1 VKGSTRNNNNNN
13 NNNNQT
19 STIMK
24 ITVNQTTAK
33 HFIDAGKLRPAM
45 GGIYFDCEAKK
56 IVMTNGHVLLTV
68 NFEPDPE
75 MASFIAPLSALP
87 KKKEAEITFD
97 GNYIRTIEPG
107 QATTVTE
114 PIAEFYPAWRNVMP
128 DALAERPG
136 INAIGVNPSLF
147 AGFAAVVKNLGG
159 LGTRMDFWTNDKP
172 IKVTPIVPAEW
183 EGLIMPVRIEA

>member
-1 VKGSTRNNNNNN
+1 MNISLT
-13 NNNNQT
+13 
-19 STIMK
+19 
-24 ITVNQTTAK
+24 QTTAK
-33 HFIDAGKLRPAM
+33 HFLSTDKARPSMNGA
-45 GGIYFDCEAKK
+45 YFDCEAKK

-97 GNYIRTIEPG
+97 GSYIRTIEPG

-114 PIAEFYPAWRNVMP
+114 PITEFYPAWHQIMP

-159 LGTRMDFWTNDKP
+159 LGTRMDFWTEDTV
-172 IKVTPIVPAEW
+172 IKVTPITPAEW
-183 EGLIMPVRIEA
+183 DGLIMPVRMQA

>member
-159 LGTRMDFWTNDKP
+159 LGTRMDFWTAGTA
-172 IKVTPIVPAEW
+172 IKVTPITPAEW